1 MMGGMIRTALKILA
15 GLLVLAV
22 VTAAGFRIAAMQRET
37 QTASATDGPGV
48 RFVEVAGLQLHYRE
62 WGPIDGRPLVLAPG
76 TMAWSETYR
85 DIAGPLGEQGIRVI
99 ALDLPPFG
107 YSDRP
112 ASGDYSRKAQAARIL
127 GFADAMKLDR
137 FALGVHS
144 YGGGAAMEA
153 AFTAPERIEAMVLL
167 DVALGLGRTGEA
179 GPPLAPL
186 LGVSMLRD
194 AIVSLTFANP
204 LTTGFGL
211 RDFIHDDRVVTPE
224 RIEIYTR
231 PLALKGTTPAIGH
244 WLMTGLFGDE
254 SGSLAADRA
263 NYRAFEQPV
272 LVIWGAEDTVTPP
285 AQGEEIAALLLNS
298 ELAMLPG
305 VNHIPHVENPQEVVR
320 LIGDFL
326 NTGKS
331 DRLSVSDIRGALDD
345 F

>member
-1 MMGGMIRTALKILA
+1 MIRLLLKIL
-15 GLLVLAV
+15 GWLLVVTIVIV
-22 VTAAGFRIAAMQRET
+22 VGFRLSAVMREER
-37 QTASATDGPGV
+37 TASAENGPGV
-48 RFVEVAGLQLHYRE
+48 RFVEVAGLDLHFRE
-62 WGPIDGRPLVLAPG
+62 WGPIDGQPLVLVPG

-85 DIAGPLGEQGIRVI
+85 DIAGPLGQQGFRVI

-153 AFTAPERIEAMVLL
+153 AFTAPGRIEAMVLL
-167 DVALGLGRTGEA
+167 DVALGLGATHS
-179 GPPLAPL
+179 GPPLAPIL
-186 LGVSMLRD
+186 SIPMLRD
-194 AIVSLTFANP
+194 AVVSLTFSNP

-211 RDFIHDDRVVTPE
+211 RDFIHDDTVVTPE
-224 RIEIYTR
+224 RVEIYTR
-231 PLALKGTTPAIGH
+231 PLAMKGTTPAIGH

-254 SGSLAADRA
+254 SASLAADRA
-263 NYRAFEQPV
+263 NYRAFDRPV

-285 AQGEEIAALLLNS
+285 AQGEEIAALLSNS

-305 VNHIPHVENPQEVVR
+305 VNHIPQVEDPDEVVR
-320 LIGDFL
+320 LIGDFMARQS
-326 NTGKS
+326 GKG
-331 DRLSVSDIRGALDD
+331 DRLTVLEGLRGPIAYDR
-345 F
+345 

>member
-1 MMGGMIRTALKILA
+1 MIRLLLKIL
-15 GLLVLAV
+15 GWLLVLTIVIV
-22 VTAAGFRIAAMQRET
+22 VGFRLAAMMREER
-37 QTASATDGPGV
+37 TASAENGPGV
-48 RFVEVAGLQLHYRE
+48 RFVEVAGLDFHFRE
-62 WGPIDGRPLVLAPG
+62 WGPIDGPPLLLVPG

-85 DIAGPLGEQGIRVI
+85 DIAAPLGEQGFRVI

-137 FALGVHS
+137 FVLGVHS

-153 AFTAPERIEAMVLL
+153 AFTAPGRIEAMVLL
-167 DVALGLGRTGEA
+167 DVALGLGARNS
-179 GPPLAPL
+179 GPPLAPIL
-186 LGVSMLRD
+186 TIPMLRD
-194 AIVSLTFANP
+194 AVVSLTFSNP

-211 RDFIHDDRVVTPE
+211 RDFIHDDSVVTPE

-231 PLALKGTTPAIGH
+231 PLAMKGTTPAIGD

-254 SGSLAADRA
+254 SASLAADRA
-263 NYRAFEQPV
+263 NYRAFDRPV

-285 AQGEEIAALLLNS
+285 AQGEEIAALLPNS

-305 VNHIPHVENPQEVVR
+305 VNHIPQVEDPQEVVR
-320 LIGDFL
+320 LIGEFL
-326 NTGKS
+326 RRQSGKG
-331 DRLSVSDIRGALDD
+331 DRLSALEGLRGPIAHDR
-345 F
+345 

>member
-1 MMGGMIRTALKILA
+1 MIRLLFKTV
-15 GLLVLAV
+15 GWLLVLAIVIV
-22 VTAAGFRIAAMQRET
+22 VGFRLAAMMREE
-37 QTASATDGPGV
+37 QTASAAEGPGV
-48 RFVEVAGLQLHYRE
+48 RFVEVAGLDLHFRE
-62 WGPIDGRPLVLAPG
+62 WGPADGPPLLLVPG
-76 TMAWSETYR
+76 TMAWSETFR
-85 DIAGPLGEQGIRVI
+85 DIAAPLGQQGFRVI

-153 AFTAPERIEAMVLL
+153 AFTAPERIAAMVLL
-167 DVALGLGRTGEA
+167 DVALGLDATGG
-179 GPPLAPL
+179 GPPLAPIR
-186 LGVSMLRD
+186 SIPMLRE
-194 AIVSLTFANP
+194 AVVSLTFANP

-211 RDFIHDDRVVTPE
+211 RDFIHDDSLVTPE

-231 PLALKGTTPAIGH
+231 PLTIKGTTPAIGH

-254 SGSLAADRA
+254 SGSRAADRA
-263 NYRAFEQPV
+263 SYRAFDRPV

-285 AQGEEIAALLLNS
+285 AQGEEIAALLPNS

-305 VNHIPHVENPQEVVR
+305 VNHIPQVEAPEEVVR
-320 LIGDFL
+320 LIGEFL
-326 NTGKS
+326 RRQSGKG
-331 DRLSVSDIRGALDD
+331 DRLSVLESLRGAIVHDR
-345 F
+345 